1 MKDPFQ
7 KPDEAGRHLKIA
19 VTGPISSGKT
29 CFGLDA
35 KNHGLGP
42 VAVLSLEAGEV
53 QYAKSERWGGF
64 KVLRTQSIDA
74 LREALEWLET
84 NPGKYGTL
92 VVDTATGIY
101 EAVVDAK
108 MKEDGSMNRNTWGV
122 TKRAWKSLMLRLV
135 NLPMHVVFVVHELDV
150 TETNQATGDTKVVGQ
165 KLDAEKTFGRA
176 PDFVIRMTGIKNKK
190 AYAQVLK
197 IRGEETGF
205 QVGQTLEDPNMGMFA
220 AAIKKGEETRV
231 STPEEVKDS
240 NEAALGSVAAQSEAA
255 SPAPDRTSDELV
267 ASTLVAA
274 CKAGFNAELHRK
286 RWIGKHKPEI
296 EGLKARHP
304 DLYSAVK
311 AAYDAAHVKQTTTQ
325 EEAA

>member
-1 MKDPFQ
+1 M
-7 KPDEAGRHLKIA
+7 KIA
-19 VTGPISSGKT
+19 VTGPIGSGKT

-64 KVLRTQSIDA
+64 KVLRTQDIEK
-74 LREALEWLET
+74 LREALTWLE
-84 NPGKYGTL
+84 KQDAYHTL

-135 NLPMHVVFVVHELDV
+135 NLPMHVVFVVHELDI

-176 PDFVIRMTGIKNKK
+176 PDFLIRMTGIKNKK

-197 IRGEETGF
+197 VRGEDTGF
-205 QVGQTLEDPNMGMFA
+205 SVGQTLEDPNLGMFA
-220 AAIKKGEETRV
+220 AAIKKGEETRI
-231 STPEEVKDS
+231 SPPEEVKDA
-240 NEAALGSVAAQSEAA
+240 NEAALGSVATQPDPAQS
-255 SPAPDRTSDELV
+255 APDRTSDELV
-267 ASTLVAA
+267 ASTLQAS

-286 RWIGKHKPEI
+286 RWLAKHKVEI

-304 DLYSAVK
+304 DLYAQVK
-311 AAYDAAHVKQTTTQ
+311 AAYDAAHVKQGAANEPQ
-325 EEAA
+325 EAA